1 MRMNDLQNFIGG
13 EFIAPISNNYLD
25 NFDPATNERLNRIPN
40 SNAKDVA
47 LAVKRAKQ
55 ASSDWQKLTLTD
67 RIEWL
72 DKIANAMEEK
82 KGEIARLESLDTGKP
97 ITLAT
102 NVDATRSI
110 TNFRFFAQYCQS
122 LEEMNFTMEDATNF
136 VVRKPVGVVGLITPW
151 NLPLYLLTW
160 KIAPALAMGNTIVA
174 KPSEL
179 TPLTAN
185 FFAEILHEIGFPS
198 GVFNLVHGLGLDTGQ
213 PILEHPEI
221 KAISFTGGTATGKI
235 VAATASP
242 MFKKISLELGGKN
255 ATIICADADID
266 MAVSGAVKAA
276 FTNSGQVCLCGSRI
290 LVDEKIYEKFLERF
304 SKKVSKIK
312 IGRPEDPNTEYGSV
326 ISNQHLEKIL
336 SYIQLAKQEGGTIVA
351 GGNRITEI
359 DGQTTNGCFLEPTI
373 ITGLSINSRC
383 ATEEIFGPVVTI
395 HSFIDESE
403 AIAMANNTDYG
414 LSGSVWTADEN
425 RGKEIASKIDSG
437 VIWVNTWLHRD
448 LRTPFGG
455 VKNSGVGREGGIW
468 SINFFSELSNVCVKH
483 D

>member
-1 MRMNDLQNFIGG
+1 MNDLQNFIGG

-25 NFDPATNERLNRIPN
+25 NFNPATNERLNRIPN

-47 LAVKRAKQ
+47 LAVKTAKQ
-55 ASSDWQKLTLTD
+55 ASSDWQKLTLAD

-403 AIAMANNTDYG
+403 AITMANNTDYG

>member
-1 MRMNDLQNFIGG
+1 MNDLQNFIGG

-25 NFDPATNERLNRIPN
+25 NFNPATNERLNRIPN

-373 ITGLSINSRC
+373 ITGLSIKSRC

-395 HSFIDESE
+395 HSFSDESE
-403 AIAMANNTDYG
+403 AITMANNTDYG

>member
-1 MRMNDLQNFIGG
+1 MNDLQNFIGG

-25 NFDPATNERLNRIPN
+25 NFNPATNERLNRIPN

-312 IGRPEDPNTEYGSV
+312 IGIPEDPNTEYGSV

>member
-1 MRMNDLQNFIGG
+1 MNDLQNFIGG

-25 NFDPATNERLNRIPN
+25 NFNPATNERLNRIPN

-47 LAVKRAKQ
+47 LAVKTAKQ
-55 ASSDWQKLTLTD
+55 ASSDWQKLTLAD

-395 HSFIDESE
+395 HSFSDESE
-403 AIAMANNTDYG
+403 AITMANNTDYG

>member
-1 MRMNDLQNFIGG
+1 MNDLQNFIGG

-25 NFDPATNERLNRIPN
+25 NFNPATNERLNRIPN

-47 LAVKRAKQ
+47 LAVKRANQ

-102 NVDATRSI
+102 DVDATRSI

-351 GGNRITEI
+351 GGNRITEL

-395 HSFIDESE
+395 HSFSDESE
-403 AIAMANNTDYG
+403 AITMANNTDYG

>member
-1 MRMNDLQNFIGG
+1 MTYRTLSVENLSHLSQ
-13 EFIAPISNNYLD
+13 NNYLD
-25 NFDPATNERLNRIPN
+25 NFNPATNERLNRIPN

-373 ITGLSINSRC
+373 ITGLSIKSRC

-395 HSFIDESE
+395 HSFSDESE
-403 AIAMANNTDYG
+403 AITMANNTDYG

>member
-1 MRMNDLQNFIGG
+1 MNDLQNFIGG

-25 NFDPATNERLNRIPN
+25 NFNPATNERLNRIPN

-47 LAVKRAKQ
+47 LAVKTAKQ
-55 ASSDWQKLTLTD
+55 ASSDWQKLTLAD

-403 AIAMANNTDYG
+403 AITMANNTDYG

-455 VKNSGVGREGGIW
+455 VKKSGVGREGGIW

>member
-1 MRMNDLQNFIGG
+1 MNDLQNFIGG

-25 NFDPATNERLNRIPN
+25 NFNPATNERLNRIPN

-47 LAVKRAKQ
+47 LAVKTAKQ
-55 ASSDWQKLTLTD
+55 ASSDWQKLTLAD

-276 FTNSGQVCLCGSRI
+276 FTNSGQICLCGSRI

-395 HSFIDESE
+395 HSFSDESE
-403 AIAMANNTDYG
+403 AITMANNTDYG

>member
-1 MRMNDLQNFIGG
+1 MNDLQNFIGG

-25 NFDPATNERLNRIPN
+25 NFNPATNERLNRIPN

-47 LAVKRAKQ
+47 LAVERANQ

-351 GGNRITEI
+351 GGNRITEL

-395 HSFIDESE
+395 HSFSDESE
-403 AIAMANNTDYG
+403 AITMANNTDYG